1 MSARDAKRRAR
12 VRPEHRPPGL
22 TKWQLSVLRAC
33 PRFTGDMYKYM
44 TLVWELSGEK
54 LDGDFM
60 SQAEAAREL
69 GLNPDYVGDLRLHLA
84 RVGLLIAVQPEGS
97 SLTYH
102 YLTVPRDIEAAPP
115 ADARIE
121 QRRAWI
127 AQQVARLIGHVD
139 RQEADPKVRGSSPIL
154 RARDRARARGSSP
167 RPRGTSPSEGVDR
180 GETTLPEGGISPHT
194 EHEKARPPGSSV
206 YTQESK
212 DDKSVNTPLVHLSA
226 DNGARAPQGVATET
240 AHRGAVPPATPH
252 PPRPPQPG
260 EFLQMVQREIDTAAH
275 GKRVRI
281 TPASDSQAPS
291 NAADLASPPRKVE

>member
-1 MSARDAKRRAR
+1 MSAQDAKRRAR

-69 GLNPDYVGDLRLHLA
+69 GVNPDYVGDLRIHLA
-84 RVGLLIAVQPEGS
+84 RIGLLIAVQPEGS

-127 AQQVARLIGHVD
+127 AQQVARLVGHVD
-139 RQEADPKVRGSSPIL
+139 RREADPTVRRSSPIL
-154 RARDRARARGSSP
+154 QARDRARARGTSP
-167 RPRGTSPSEGVDR
+167 RPRGTSPSEGVDL
-180 GETTLPEGGISPHT
+180 GEPTLADGGTSPDT
-194 EHEKARPPGSSV
+194 ALQKAQPPGASV

-212 DDKSVNTPLVHLSA
+212 DDKSVNTPLVHLSD
-226 DNGARAPQGVATET
+226 DNGARAPQGVATEP
-240 AHRGAVPPATPH
+240 AHRGAVPPAPRH
-252 PPRPPQPG
+252 PPRTPQPG
-260 EFLQMVQREIDTAAH
+260 EFLQMVQREIDAAAH
-275 GKRVRI
+275 GKRARI
-281 TPASDSQAPS
+281 TPASDSPVPS
-291 NAADLASPPRKVE
+291 NAADLASPPRRVE